1 MSWTDCV
8 AKIDFSLPDIVRI
21 FGKRGSFLAFK
32 AFTSIFL
39 YYNFYSGRAKSSHL
53 CDGWGFFIIF
63 AFEVL
68 YTILMSF
75 PTITNILCRLRWL
88 IWTQKNIFDD
98 FWTILRYFHH
108 SKAILRSE
116 LSIVILRPK
125 ITKKSKKLKIS
136 KKL

>member
-1 MSWTDCV
+1 MTKCWNLKSTD
-8 AKIDFSLPDIVRI
+8 DFRCFS
-21 FGKRGSFLAFK
+21 
-32 AFTSIFL
+32 
-39 YYNFYSGRAKSSHL
+39 YSGRAKSSHL

-75 PTITNILCRLRWL
+75 PTITNMLCRLQWL
-88 IWTQKNIFDD
+88 IWAQKNIFND
-98 FWTILRYFHH
+98 FGTILRYFHH

-136 KKL
+136 KNFKFFLCSNTYLTWNVGVSQDYF